1 MSGTRL
7 AGSASSP
14 PKVGG
19 DLRGP
24 REEEAGRTEPIEA
37 SLPGESPPGTLAAP
51 STAFS
56 GEPRGARLARRARGA
71 RLYASAGAFV
81 ALLAVL
87 VILASANTDAAKLDW
102 VVGSTRASLSWII
115 LAAAIFGW
123 LLGIATAVV
132 VHRRTRRTRP

>member
-1 MSGTRL
+1 MSGARL

-14 PKVGG
+14 SKVDG
-19 DLRGP
+19 DRLGL
-24 REEEAGRTEPIEA
+24 REEEAVTAAPIEA
-37 SLPGESPPGTLAAP
+37 SVAEESPPETFAAP
-51 STAFS
+51 SVAS
-56 GEPRGARLARRARGA
+56 SSELRGVRLARRTRGA

-81 ALLAVL
+81 TLLAVL
-87 VILASANTDAAKLDW
+87 VILASRNTHAAKLDW

-132 VHRRTRRTRP
+132 VHRRTRREH

>member
-1 MSGTRL
+1 MSGARL
-7 AGSASSP
+7 AGSASP
-14 PKVGG
+14 PAKVDG
-19 DLRGP
+19 DLLGL
-24 REEEAGRTEPIEA
+24 REEEAITAAPIEA
-37 SLPGESPPGTLAAP
+37 SVAEESPPETFAAP
-51 STAFS
+51 SVAS
-56 GEPRGARLARRARGA
+56 SSEPRGVRLARRTRGA

-87 VILASANTDAAKLDW
+87 VILASENTHAAKLDW

-132 VHRRTRRTRP
+132 VHRRTRREH